1 MTSQKPS
8 EKEMRERVI
17 DYVSGA
23 LSPEQ
28 HVEFES
34 LLSSFPDVEE
44 QVRRFRVVTSTI
56 DATQVRDQ
64 LEKRTS
70 DLSIR
75 VHESLREASP
85 RRITWRQFM
94 QWSPILVTASLV
106 LMVLLP
112 HDDSKPEARIFDEE
126 MEQVLRGGSGDSLV
140 IFADRDAD
148 FSVTE
153 GSYENGSGSTSDLA
167 ILQDAAEEIATAA
180 MPQALAPG
188 DHVAQESLELLI
200 HTELQDAEKVLKELE
215 DVTS

>member
-56 DATQVRDQ
+56 DAAQVRAH
-64 LEKRTS
+64 LERRTS
-70 DLSIR
+70 DLSVH
-75 VHESLREASP
+75 VHEGLRASSTRKAP
-85 RRITWRQFM
+85 WRRFL
-94 QWSPILVTASLV
+94 QWSPILVTASV
-106 LMVLLP
+106 VLLTLVP
-112 HDDSKPEARIFDEE
+112 HDGAKPDARFFDEE
-126 MEQVLRGGSGDSLV
+126 MEQVLGGGSGDSLV

-167 ILQDAAEEIATAA
+167 MLQEAAEEIATAA